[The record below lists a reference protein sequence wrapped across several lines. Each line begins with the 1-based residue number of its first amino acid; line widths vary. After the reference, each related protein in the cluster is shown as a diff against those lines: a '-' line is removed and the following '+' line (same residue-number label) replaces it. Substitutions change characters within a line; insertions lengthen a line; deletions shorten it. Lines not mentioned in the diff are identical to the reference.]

1 MEKQIV
7 FFSKEQELSLPIEKI
22 EKIIQWQQPIPIP
35 ETSSFVLGVIE
46 HNEHVLPII
55 DLNARLYGTETV
67 QHKEMKIIVVQWH
80 DELLGLSVESIKGIV
95 NFESAQFE
103 WMDNE
108 VTVEKDYI
116 EKFIK
121 TESGIVIQ
129 LDIDSLFEGNIML
142 DKLLRALEISQP
154 KMKETKEDDGSIIN
168 SELVDE
174 TCWSK

>member
-7 FFSKEQELSLPIEKI
+7 FFSKEQQLSLPIEKI

-46 HNEHVLPII
+46 HNKHVLPVI

-67 QHKEMKIIVVQWH
+67 QHKEMKIIVVQWN
-80 DELLGLSVESIKGIV
+80 DEFLGLSVESIKGIV
-95 NFESAQFE
+95 DFGSTQFE

-108 VTVEKDYI
+108 VTVEKNYI

-129 LDIDSLFEGNIML
+129 LNIDSLFEGNIML
-142 DKLLRALEISQP
+142 DKLLRALETA
-154 KMKETKEDDGSIIN
+154 KYDEEKTEEDFTIN
-168 SELVDE
+168 SEPVDE
-174 TCWSK
+174 TCQSK